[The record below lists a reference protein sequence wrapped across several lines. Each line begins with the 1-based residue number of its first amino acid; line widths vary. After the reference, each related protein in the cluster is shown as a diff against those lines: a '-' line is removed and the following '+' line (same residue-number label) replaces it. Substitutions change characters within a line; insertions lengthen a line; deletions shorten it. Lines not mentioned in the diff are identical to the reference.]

1 VCGIPDYYGHFLQTN
16 EKNGNYMKLL
26 KILAGLCVVVVIL
39 AAALQITVKQVASG
53 KIEDTIRTQIGQ
65 IGLKDLTF
73 GSITIDLLDS
83 SAEITDVYSPIYLS
97 GETVP
102 FGSFSARLAELK
114 FSLLDAASFITG
126 ASTITE
132 GSISFT
138 RPVFSLQGNIP
149 LQTSA
154 ESISLE
160 FQGRITASNISQIK
174 SGGIDEL
181 LKDEQTFIVRL
192 GEFSLTSAGNT
203 LLPTFLEGLNTRTMP
218 VSGFEIAFL
227 SSALLPDL
235 PITRTFIKKVSN
247 SSVMIDPKQFSRVA
261 ALTLQMLGIETETHK
276 GIKSDGVVRATA
288 KGSELVLAGLL
299 ENDLGDIDIY
309 GLGKLDAKEASSS
322 IINELSLEI
331 TNLDEDLSQMIGK
344 NIIKITLDAPIELK
358 KLIHGVYSF

>member
-1 VCGIPDYYGHFLQTN
+1 
-16 EKNGNYMKLL
+16 MRLL

-39 AAALQITVKQVASG
+39 AAALQITVKRVASG

-114 FSLLDAASFITG
+114 FSLLDAATFITG
-126 ASTITE
+126 ANTITE

-138 RPVFSLQGNIP
+138 KPVFSLQGNIP

-154 ESISLE
+154 ETISLE

-299 ENDLGDIDIY
+299 ENDLGDIDVY
-309 GLGKLDAKEASSS
+309 GLGKLDSKEASSS

-344 NIIKITLDAPIELK
+344 NFIKITLDAPIELK